1 MAAPQFILALHLGKT
16 VAAKKRCRVLY
27 SYQPKHEDELELKV
41 DDVVDFESEVED
53 GWWKGKL
60 VSYLNKDCLSK
71 SPTSTV
77 SLKRANLDLFIFI
90 FVLSKRHILQINFN

>member
-60 VSYLNKDCLSK
+60 VSYLKK
-71 SPTSTV
+71 GQPR
-77 SLKRANLDLFIFI
+77 SLYFYLRSFQTAHFANQFQLNCI
-90 FVLSKRHILQINFN
+90 H